1 MRIRKYKRRY
11 KKRKLRGRGLLGR
24 DRRTWT
30 PTYLSKKQKG
40 GLLNLVAGAPFSV
53 VPFLAKL
60 LTKV

>member
-30 PTYLSKKQKG
+30 PAYLSKKQKG
-40 GLLNLVAGAPFSV
+40 GFMNLVAGAPFLA
-53 VPFLAKL
+53 VPYLAKL
-60 LTKV
+60 LTKL